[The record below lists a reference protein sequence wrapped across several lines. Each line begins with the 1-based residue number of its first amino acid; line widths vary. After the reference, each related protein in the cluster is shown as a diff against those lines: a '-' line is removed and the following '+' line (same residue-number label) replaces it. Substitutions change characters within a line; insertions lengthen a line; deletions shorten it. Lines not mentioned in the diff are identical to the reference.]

1 MQENKSWF
9 SKARV
14 ETFSDS
20 VFGIIITILVFGLKI
35 PQIKNP
41 LDAKEL
47 AEAILFIIPNFL
59 SCKISFFMVC
69 VVWVNHHRIFE
80 TLTHITY
87 KVFWLN
93 AFLLLWCALIPFP
106 TALVGEYPLN
116 KFALFMFGLVLS
128 LTGVGFYFLRRL
140 IISQNLLV
148 DHISEEDFKKDNN
161 KSLFFGC
168 VLYLF
173 GASAAY
179 INPFIA
185 IITFTLIPFY
195 FIFLNVRAG
204 RFLIKKSI

>member
-59 SCKISFFMVC
+59 SWIISFFMVC